1 MQCVGKSRMDCDKI
15 VQAFSVLPGFT
26 ITTSADLIS
35 VYLPGIKDS
44 AHVLAREVRRAR
56 TVVGPNGENAVEL
69 AVGKEYGELPLI
81 FTLDDVVFAPAKTE
95 AVLDSDIC
103 WNITD
108 APPLV
113 TYLEMQRD
121 AERVARACEKTGQ
134 NLDRLGASVLLVR
147 CFILGAAKFG
157 MRRLKAVA
165 WWQRGWRAIGEDI
178 PLPPIRQ
185 DPLWEEMVQNA
196 SRIEL

>member
-1 MQCVGKSRMDCDKI
+1 MDCDKI
-15 VQAFSVLPGFT
+15 VQTFSALPGLT

-35 VYLPGIKDS
+35 VYLAGIKDS
-44 AHVLAREVRRAR
+44 AHVLARNVWRAR

-69 AVGKEYGELPLI
+69 AV
-81 FTLDDVVFAPAKTE
+81 DVVFAPAMTE
-95 AVLDSDIC
+95 AVLDSDIR

-121 AERVARACEKTGQ
+121 AERFARACENTGQ
-134 NLDRLGASVLLVR
+134 NLDRLGASMLLVR
-147 CFILGAAKFG
+147 CFILGAAEFG
-157 MRRLKAVA
+157 LRPLKAVA

-178 PLPPIRQ
+178 PLPPFQ
-185 DPLWEEMVQNA
+185 QNPLWEEMVQNA
-196 SRIEL
+196 ARIEL

>member
-1 MQCVGKSRMDCDKI
+1 MDCDKI
-15 VQAFSVLPGFT
+15 VQTFSALPGLT

-35 VYLPGIKDS
+35 VYLAGIKDS
-44 AHVLAREVRRAR
+44 AHVLARNVWRAR

-69 AVGKEYGELPLI
+69 AVRKDNGELPLI
-81 FTLDDVVFAPAKTE
+81 FTLDDVIFAPAMTE
-95 AVLDSDIC
+95 AVLDSDIR

-121 AERVARACEKTGQ
+121 AERVARACENTGQ
-134 NLDRLGASVLLVR
+134 NLDRLGASMLLVR
-147 CFILGAAKFG
+147 CFILGAAEFG
-157 MRRLKAVA
+157 LRPLKAVA

-178 PLPPIRQ
+178 PLPPFQ
-185 DPLWEEMVQNA
+185 QNPLWEEMVQNA
-196 SRIEL
+196 ARIEL